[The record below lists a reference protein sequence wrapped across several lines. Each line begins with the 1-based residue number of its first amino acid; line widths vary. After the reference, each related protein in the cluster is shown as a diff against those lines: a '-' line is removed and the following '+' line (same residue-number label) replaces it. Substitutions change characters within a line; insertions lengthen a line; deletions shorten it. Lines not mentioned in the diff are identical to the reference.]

1 MLAQELP
8 KVSLNNSIKKSFAK
22 FCSFK
27 GRSRRS
33 EFWFF
38 YLFINLIIM
47 IPAIIFI
54 MIFVK
59 DIIKAIKS
67 LKFLYKHHKDDDD
80 DDDDEVYSDLWPLI
94 VIGVLLLISV
104 ILLIPLISLSVRR
117 LHDTGKSGFY
127 LFLCLIPFGIIVIF
141 IFLIEDSHQNM
152 NEYGPSPKY
161 VMMPA
166 DPLLYNS
173 QIISVVGTPLIYS
186 QSSQGYQ
193 IQNTESLDENL
204 SQEPVEENQEDFDIS
219 RGSIAKPVFP

>member
-117 LHDTGKSGFY
+117 LHDIGKSGCY

>member
-1 MLAQELP
+1 MYVHALP
-8 KVSLNNSIKKSFAK
+8 MVTFKESIKLAFIK
-22 FCSFK
+22 FCSFN

-33 EFWFF
+33 EFWHY
-38 YLFINLIIM
+38 YLFTQLVLF
-47 IPAIIFI
+47 IPAIVFI
-54 MIFVK
+54 MSIFNLLLE
-59 DIIKAIKS
+59 IIRNGINPHDVVDNFDK
-67 LKFLYKHHKDDDD
+67 
-80 DDDDEVYSDLWPLI
+80 LWPLI
-94 VIGVLLLISV
+94 VIGILLLINI

-117 LHDTGKSGFY
+117 LHDIGKSGCY